1 MSVEPSE
8 KTPYKIHAPELGEI
22 VDKFEKI
29 RESGRE
35 VVSFK
40 NDEENYNKLNKY
52 IKSLIEKKDKCIKDN
67 EDHNKRLQDLIETRK
82 TCVAENIKIE
92 EFLNNLIEPEK
103 YTDDIKNKINDVREL
118 LTQKKEI
125 CNNLI
130 NEIKNENNTID
141 DISNK
146 IRTTTDELNNL
157 IESDTTAKRIAAKE
171 SERLAEEERVEAE
184 RLATEEAER
193 LAAEE
198 AERLAAAQAAAQAA
212 EKAERVE
219 AERLATEE
227 AERLATEEAERLVAA
242 QAAEKAERVEA
253 ERVEAERLAAARA
266 AQAAERAETER
277 LRREDDD
284 RIQAEAAKV
293 AAEKKRIA
301 DAPAIEEAKTEKYG
315 EKMNEKFTIYKTTE
329 LFVGPTS
336 IDIFID
342 TKNNTTTN
350 IINLFEINSTH
361 LGDIHMGKIPTG
373 HAEFSI
379 MSKDN
384 TPGIT
389 GILPDGY
396 TSTPYGAVSAKV
408 FLITKLKDENTYR
421 KKSIGWTAKHN
432 LENLAKKNNELT
444 GDGDAEYHKYFL
456 SVVSKGNYS
465 NKDPMSAARNEAAR
479 KKKIKQKV
487 GGGFMTN
494 PDSITP
500 VSVNSCSALS
510 FLDMYGGENKSNVN
524 IMAIK
529 NRTRKNYRGGYRYSE
544 LGMKGLTIALSD
556 GAKVFAPKKA
566 KKAKK
571 AKTSKRKSGKNGNKG
586 KKMKVGKVSV
596 RRNKGSAKRA
606 RKR

>member
-1 MSVEPSE
+1 
-8 KTPYKIHAPELGEI
+8 
-22 VDKFEKI
+22 
-29 RESGRE
+29 
-35 VVSFK
+35 
-40 NDEENYNKLNKY
+40 
-52 IKSLIEKKDKCIKDN
+52 
-67 EDHNKRLQDLIETRK
+67 
-82 TCVAENIKIE
+82 
-92 EFLNNLIEPEK
+92 
-103 YTDDIKNKINDVREL
+103 
-118 LTQKKEI
+118 
-125 CNNLI
+125 
-130 NEIKNENNTID
+130 
-141 DISNK
+141 
-146 IRTTTDELNNL
+146 
-157 IESDTTAKRIAAKE
+157 
-171 SERLAEEERVEAE
+171 
-184 RLATEEAER
+184 
-193 LAAEE
+193 
-198 AERLAAAQAAAQAA
+198 
-212 EKAERVE
+212 
-219 AERLATEE
+219 
-227 AERLATEEAERLVAA
+227 
-242 QAAEKAERVEA
+242 
-253 ERVEAERLAAARA
+253 LAAARA

>member
-198 AERLAAAQAAAQAA
+198 AERLAAAQA
-212 EKAERVE
+212 
-219 AERLATEE
+219 
-227 AERLATEEAERLVAA
+227 AA